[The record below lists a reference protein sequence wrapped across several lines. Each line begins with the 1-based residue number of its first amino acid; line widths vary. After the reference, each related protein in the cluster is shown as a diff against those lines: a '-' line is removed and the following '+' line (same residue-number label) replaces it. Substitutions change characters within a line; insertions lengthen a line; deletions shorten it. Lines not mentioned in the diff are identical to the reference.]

1 MLIVRENSPEVGMVN
16 HPAGPVREASGSP
29 GAEAKVHTCA

>member
-1 MLIVRENSPEVGMVN
+1 MLIVRENSPADGMVN
-16 HPAGPVREASGSP
+16 HPAGLVREVSGEP

>member
-1 MLIVRENSPEVGMVN
+1 MLIVRENSPVLGMVN
-16 HPAGPVREASGSP
+16 HPVGQVREVCGAP